1 MTYKRVITLQDA
13 RKPSSSSLIM
23 SWIPGG
29 PTKLTPTTRTHI
41 TGGYTST
48 NGCPSGEN
56 FNPGTVGGN
65 IYTGSGGFYA
75 SVSTKSSDPFY
86 TQHYIGP
93 TQGLT
98 SGGVVNGSDFVGKLI
113 FSTTASNWGK
123 RVIGFY
129 CQVSSLHE
137 GGSGSE
143 IDGCGVCNTFRISG
157 VYVDKNGRVRIV
169 DMCAGGNKLTGHT
182 WNTQADSNKWVD
194 MSYYTSY
201 KDTILNN
208 DFALM
213 GWVVGMTHQKVCGN
227 KTKNCTGRIRY
238 LAPLVS
244 SYDNGGLYAGPPD
257 IYQVWPPEEGYLSA
271 LNSPSNQYGVGTI

>member
-13 RKPSSSSLIM
+13 AKPTSSSLIM

-41 TGGYTST
+41 QGSYTSS

-56 FNPGTVGGN
+56 FNPGVVGGN

-75 SVSTKSSDPFY
+75 SVSTKSSDQFY

-93 TQGLT
+93 NLNLT
-98 SGGVVNGSDFVGKLI
+98 SGGVITGSTFVRRAVSPNI
-113 FSTTASNWGK
+113 VSTWGK

-129 CQVSSLHE
+129 CQVSSIHE

-143 IDGCGVCNTFRISG
+143 IDGCGVCNSFRISG
-157 VYVDKNGRVRIV
+157 VYVDKSGLVRIV

-182 WNTQADSNKWVD
+182 WDTQADTGSWVD

-201 KDTILNN
+201 KDTILIN
-208 DFALM
+208 DFTLM
-213 GWVVGMTHQKVCGN
+213 GWVVGMTHQKVCGS
-227 KTKNCTGRIRY
+227 KTKNCTGRVRY
-238 LAPLVS
+238 LVPLVS
-244 SYDNGGLYAGPPD
+244 SYGNGTLVTGQPD
-257 IYQVWPPEEGYLSA
+257 IYQVWPVEMPWA
-271 LNSPSNQYGVGTI
+271 THKNSPVNPYPVGTI